1 MNFTTFDF
9 AAGDAADALVIDFGV
24 VSPLP
29 ISQGLVLK
37 IHSWALSVVGPAFL
51 WTLYMAPAALAAA
64 EDCVILDSRTVEAT
78 VLDPQATATSVANLI
93 MVCPTIVWPGAPTS
107 VATQLRVTTSGK
119 GANGRL
125 RLAWDWTPAI

>member
-1 MNFTTFDF
+1 MQFTIFDLP
-9 AAGDAADALVIDFGV
+9 AGDAADALVIDFGV
-24 VSPLP
+24 ASPLP
-29 ISQGLVLK
+29 ISQDLVLK

-51 WTLYMAPAALAAA
+51 WTLYMAPTALAAA
-64 EDCVILDSRTVEAT
+64 EDCVILDSTTVDVTPLA
-78 VLDPQATATSVANLI
+78 PQATATTVANRI

-125 RLAWDWTPAI
+125 RVAWDWTPAI